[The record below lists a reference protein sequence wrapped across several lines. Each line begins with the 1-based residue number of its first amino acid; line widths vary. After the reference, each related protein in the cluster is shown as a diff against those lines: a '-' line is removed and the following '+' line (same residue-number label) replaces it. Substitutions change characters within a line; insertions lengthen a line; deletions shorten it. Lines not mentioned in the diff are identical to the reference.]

1 MSLKLRLR
9 KILVVVNVAIAGS
22 FSFQKPTPAAPLR
35 VGVAGSAPFV
45 IVEDST
51 IKGISIDI
59 WQDIAQRENW
69 DYQLVPQNTVSES
82 LTNLQNGNLD
92 LAIGSISITANRAEA
107 VAFTQAFFLAEIA
120 ILTENTS
127 TSLWRKIRPFFTIAV
142 FSSIFVLIIL
152 LFVVGNLLWLA
163 ERDRNGEQFPKSYR
177 RGVGN
182 GMWCALVTL
191 TTVGYGDYTPVTP
204 VGRAIAGVWMIVTML
219 TASSLTAGLATA
231 FTLSFSDT
239 SSEKFTRPEDLQNT
253 AIAVVVDTTG
263 AKWAAYYGA
272 NLRRTQSLQEAI
284 QLLDEGQVEG
294 VVFDKPALQY
304 YLNENPEL
312 DFKLASFYITIEA
325 YGFALPQNSPLRQN
339 LNVAVLELW
348 ESGRIE
354 EIAKI
359 WLNAN
364 FQPGKF
370 E

>member
-1 MSLKLRLR
+1 MFLKLRLR
-9 KILVVVNVAIAGS
+9 KILVLVNVAIAGS
-22 FSFQKPTPAAPLR
+22 FSFQEPAPAQSLR

-59 WQDIAQRENW
+59 WQDIAQMENLE
-69 DYQLVPQNTVSES
+69 YQLIEQKTVSES

-92 LAIGSISITANRAEA
+92 LAIGSISITADRAEE
-107 VAFTQAFFLAEIA
+107 VAFTQAFYLAEIA

-127 TSLWRKIRPFFTIAV
+127 TSLWQKIRPFFTIAV
-142 FSSIFVLIIL
+142 LSSIVVLMIL
-152 LFVVGNLLWLA
+152 LFIVGNLLWLA
-163 ERDRNGEQFPKSYR
+163 ERDRNSEQFPKSYR

-204 VGRAIAGVWMIVTML
+204 VGRAIAGIWMIVTML

-231 FTLSFSDT
+231 FTLSFSDI

-253 AIAVVVDTTG
+253 AIAAVVDTTG
-263 AKWAAYYGA
+263 AKWATDYGA
-272 NLRRTQSLQEAI
+272 NLRKTKSLQEAVS
-284 QLLDEGQVEG
+284 LLEEGQVEG

-304 YLNENPEL
+304 YLNQNPEL
-312 DFKLASFYITIEA
+312 DLKFANFKITIEA
-325 YGFALPQNSPLRQN
+325 YGFALPPNSPLRQK
-339 LNVAVLELW
+339 LNVAILELS

-354 EIAKI
+354 EIANI